1 MFSPNGEW
9 FAFTS
14 DQSGRA
20 EVYVA
25 PFPGPGQ
32 PVSISNDGGIEPVW
46 SKSGGELFYRKGDA
60 LMSTKIQ
67 LKPFRAAAPQTLF
80 DFPVASYGVDYYYAS
95 YDVAKD
101 GRFMAIRRAQPSASE
116 EIHVILDWAAD
127 LVRALGQ

>member
-32 PVSISNDGGIEPVW
+32 PVPISNDGGIEPVW
-46 SKSGGELFYRKGDA
+46 SKSGRELFYRNGDS

-67 LKPFRAAAPQTLF
+67 LKPFRAAVPQQ
-80 DFPVASYGVDYYYAS
+80 A
-95 YDVAKD
+95 
-101 GRFMAIRRAQPSASE
+101 
-116 EIHVILDWAAD
+116 
-127 LVRALGQ
+127 VRLPGCYLRCRLLLREL